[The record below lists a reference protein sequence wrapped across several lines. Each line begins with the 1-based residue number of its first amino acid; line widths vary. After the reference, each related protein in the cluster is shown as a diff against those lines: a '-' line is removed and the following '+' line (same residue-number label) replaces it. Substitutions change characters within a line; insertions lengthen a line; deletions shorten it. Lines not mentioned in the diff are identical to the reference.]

1 MYLSVIILQ
10 RKLALKQISIFITLL
25 LLIGG
30 CASKEPTVITHK
42 VSTSCDYYSLQSA
55 ECLDKKR
62 FVDRVEPYEVI
73 FLGDHHH
80 SANAHKVAVELVNE
94 LSGRGYRIAFANEWF
109 SPQNNSLLNQY
120 TNGEL
125 ETNTSKALGWKKRAG
140 YDFNLSEPIYSAVI
154 ANHGKLYG
162 INMEKAFKKMISDNN
177 LSAMDDEQRA
187 FYDSLDL
194 NVTAHQ
200 QLLSPFFSHCHK
212 TRNGESPKQCKER
225 MYRVQ
230 VAWDSMMG
238 QESAKLAENLQES
251 EKLIVFIGAMHLE
264 SKLGANLRF
273 ARETNKPFIT
283 ILPIPKDMKL
293 EKEIEVDLGSSD
305 MVYLYEEVLEK

>member
-1 MYLSVIILQ
+1 M
-10 RKLALKQISIFITLL
+10 KQISIFITLL

-30 CASKEPTVITHK
+30 CASKETSVITHK
-42 VSTSCDYYSLQSA
+42 VAASCDYYSLQSA
-55 ECLDKKR
+55 ECLDIKQ
-62 FVDRVEPYEVI
+62 FIDRVEPYEVI

-80 SANAHKVAVELVNE
+80 SLNAHKVAVELVNE

-109 SPQNNSLLNQY
+109 SPKNNSLLKQY

-162 INMEKAFKKMISDNN
+162 INMDKAFKKMVSDKNVTGMN
-177 LSAMDDEQRA
+177 DQERT
-187 FYDSLDL
+187 FYESLDL

-200 QLLSPFFSHCHK
+200 QLLEPFFGHCHK
-212 TRNGESPKQCKER
+212 TRNGESSQQCTER

-230 VAWDSMMG
+230 VAWDSIMG
-238 QESAKLAENLQES
+238 QESAKLARNLQEN

-273 ARETNKPFIT
+273 ARESNKPFIT
-283 ILPIPKDMKL
+283 ILPIPKDTKL
-293 EKEIEVDLGSSD
+293 EKEIEVKLGSSD
-305 MVYLYEEVLEK
+305 MVYLYEEALEQ